1 MQLARPDSAAFAG
14 CCVVIRVKVTS
25 MLLDEVRRDLARP
38 HAFAR
43 ERVGFL
49 KAALALSESD
59 CTILVHSYTP
69 VADNDYLNDPSVG
82 AMMGPHAISMAM
94 AAAFED
100 HVALLHVHSHS
111 GRGIPNFSGVD
122 LRENQKFVP
131 DFFKVCPQRPHGA
144 VVLSATHA
152 YGHVWLGP
160 GASVCPIDQFQLVG
174 PHYQK
179 WGKV

>member
-1 MQLARPDSAAFAG
+1 M
-14 CCVVIRVKVTS
+14 IRLKVTS
-25 MLLDEVRRDLARP
+25 MLLDEVRRDLVRP
-38 HAFAR
+38 HAFAH

-49 KAALALSESD
+49 KAALALSEND
-59 CTILVHSYTP
+59 CAILVHSYTP

-82 AMMGPHAISMAM
+82 AMMGPDAISMAM

-100 HVALLHVHSHS
+100 HVALFHVHSHG
-111 GRGIPNFSGVD
+111 GRGIPHFSGVD

-152 YGHVWLGP
+152 YGHVWLEP
-160 GASVCPIDQFQLVG
+160 GAAAHPIDQFQLVG
-174 PHYQK
+174 PHYRK
-179 WGKV
+179 WVKV

>member
-1 MQLARPDSAAFAG
+1 M
-14 CCVVIRVKVTS
+14 IRLKITS
-25 MLLDEVRRDLARP
+25 ILLDEVRRDLARP

-49 KAALALSESD
+49 KAALALSKHD
-59 CTILVHSYTP
+59 CAILVHSYTP
-69 VADNDYLNDPSVG
+69 VADSDYLDDPSVG

-100 HVALLHVHSHS
+100 HVSLFHVHSHG
-111 GRGIPNFSGVD
+111 GRGIPRFSGVD
-122 LRENQKFVP
+122 LQENQKFVP

-152 YGHVWLGP
+152 YGQVWLEP
-160 GASVCPIDQFQLVG
+160 GATARPIDQFQLVG
-174 PHYQK
+174 PHYRK
-179 WGKV
+179 WGKA

>member
-1 MQLARPDSAAFAG
+1 M
-14 CCVVIRVKVTS
+14 IRLKVTS
-25 MLLDEVRRDLARP
+25 MLLYEVRRDLARP

-49 KAALALSESD
+49 KAALALSEND
-59 CTILVHSYTP
+59 CAILVHSYTP

-100 HVALLHVHSHS
+100 HVALFHVHSH
-111 GRGIPNFSGVD
+111 GGQGIPHFSGVD

-131 DFFKVCPQRPHGA
+131 DFFKVRPQRPHGA

-152 YGHVWLGP
+152 YGHVWLEP
-160 GASVCPIDQFQLVG
+160 GAVARPIDQFQLVG
-174 PHYQK
+174 SHCRK
-179 WGKV
+179 WGEA